1 MKLAVFKKHFPV
13 FLFCYH
19 LLFAYVAWA
28 YILENNG
35 DAVRYWFVGQDLSQK
50 SWFSFFQPGTDVIK
64 LITFPLVK
72 FLHLPFWSGFL
83 LFSLF
88 SYMGFY
94 RLWKT
99 ILALTQHNTPTF
111 LLGVLL
117 LLLPNLHLW
126 TSFIG
131 KESLLFVA
139 LVGMTEKV
147 LQQHI
152 QSKAFIASFL
162 LIALIRPHVAFILL
176 ISLLLALFWKGGLSL
191 KAKGW
196 LSGFAAFCLL
206 GLYLVLKKIA
216 FMGPHPWERILHL
229 YDVHIK
235 VLRLRD
241 AYVPLDRYPLP
252 YKLFTFYYRPL
263 PFEKTGWLYKI
274 WSFENFILLMLSC
287 ALLYVMVR
295 NFKRIKWDLF
305 EIFTIFALV
314 LMATMYVYAYANYG
328 LIARTKIMVMPFFYV
343 LMVRGF
349 SQSGR
354 RVRIKDGDDEMR
366 ADGVKAQSFLK

>member
-1 MKLAVFKKHFPV
+1 MKFAVFKKHFPV

-64 LITFPLVK
+64 IITFPLVK

-99 ILALTQHNTPTF
+99 ILALTQHNTTAF
-111 LLGVLL
+111 FIGVLL

-139 LVGMTEKV
+139 LVLMTEKV
-147 LQQHI
+147 VQQHL

-252 YKLFTFYYRPL
+252 YKLFTFYFRPL
-263 PFEKTGWLYKI
+263 PFEKTGWLYQI

-328 LIARTKIMVMPFFYV
+328 LIARTKIMVMPFFYG
-343 LMVRGF
+343 L
-349 SQSGR
+349 
-354 RVRIKDGDDEMR
+354 I
-366 ADGVKAQSFLK
+366 VKFFARPRKIESTQDAQSEV